1 MEVELKRF
9 TAELRQV
16 PGMNAAYFNLPFNP
30 VEVYGKRHM
39 IKVRATIDG
48 VPYRGSLVDMGFG
61 TCLGVTQE
69 IRKIIGKNPGDL
81 VEVTLEPDLEERTI
95 EIPEDLASVLYE
107 NTAAAQWFH
116 SLSYTNRK
124 EFVNWITGAKKQET
138 REIRLAKTI
147 ELLLSKKKN
156 PSDK

>member
-1 MEVELKRF
+1 
-9 TAELRQV
+9 
-16 PGMNAAYFNLPFNP
+16 
-30 VEVYGKRHM
+30 M

-48 VPYRGSLVDMGFG
+48 VPYRGSLVDMGYG

-95 EIPEDLASVLYE
+95 AVPEDLATGLSE
-107 NTAAAQWFH
+107 NPDAAQWFH
-116 SLSYTNRK
+116 SLSFTNRK
-124 EFVNWITGAKKQET
+124 EFVHWITGTKKQET
-138 REIRLAKTI
+138 RAARLSKTI
-147 ELLLSKKKN
+147 NLLLLKKKN